1 MDAQNTKFDLTNARL
16 AQGME
21 ALTALQQ
28 KVTTCDCDDCKSGRS
43 FWHKG
48 ATALDAAAA
57 VMPAVVA
64 LARLGKSQHALVAD
78 DMDAALYAA
87 SETVTTALTVLAAF
101 QLTAQEAAVEAEAQ
115 RRLQKQ
121 LEEEAAAAVA
131 AAALESAIEAEA
143 QRRLQK
149 QQEEKKKADFEIAV
163 AARLAVLQGNTA

>member
-43 FWHKG
+43 TWHKG

-57 VMPAVVA
+57 VMPVVVA

-78 DMDAALYAA
+78 DMDAALSAA
-87 SETVTTALTVLAAF
+87 SETVAAALTVLAAF
-101 QLTAQEAAVEAEAQ
+101 QQTAQEA
-115 RRLQKQ
+115 
-121 LEEEAAAAVA
+121 
-131 AAALESAIEAEA
+131 AIEAEA

-149 QQEEKKKADFEIAV
+149 QQEEEAASAAAAAAQEAAIEAEARRRLQKQQEEKEKAAFEAKIM
-163 AARLAVLQGNTA
+163 ARLAVLLGNTA